1 MGGNLFS
8 RRSQLRNLTDSLDA
22 LPCIR
27 SAFSIQPS
35 LVRSLPAKDA
45 EVPVAGIPLVNHF
58 HSFYNL
64 FTTHAQRQTAA
75 DCVEFHLTVP
85 LRQAF
90 PKVLFQDVASQR
102 KQSKVQWSASFSRH
116 LQTKSLSAGL
126 AWLLKLINLPA
137 NATVPRLT

>member
-64 FTTHAQRQTAA
+64 CDRRFPR
-75 DCVEFHLTVP
+75 CFSKM
-85 LRQAF
+85 LRVSESNPKFSGARVF
-90 PKVLFQDVASQR
+90 PATYKQKASQ
-102 KQSKVQWSASFSRH
+102 Q
-116 LQTKSLSAGL
+116 
-126 AWLLKLINLPA
+126 AWPGF
-137 NATVPRLT
+137 